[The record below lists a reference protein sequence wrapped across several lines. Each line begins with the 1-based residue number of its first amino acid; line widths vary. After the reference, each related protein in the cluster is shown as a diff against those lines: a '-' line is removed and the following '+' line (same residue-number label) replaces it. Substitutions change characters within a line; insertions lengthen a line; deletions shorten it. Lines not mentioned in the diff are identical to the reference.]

1 MKAKH
6 PKTNIREGLAEIVH
20 NKLSSYFQAL
30 NGEQPTL
37 GLYDQIIREV
47 EKPLIQVVLEK
58 VEGNKVKA
66 AHILGIN
73 RNTLAKKIKDLDI
86 I

>member
-1 MKAKH
+1 MKANHAKINVH
-6 PKTNIREGLAEIVH
+6 EGLAEIVH
-20 NKLSSYFQAL
+20 NKLSSYFEAL
-30 NGEQPTL
+30 NGDQPAL
-37 GLYDQIIREV
+37 GLYDQIIKEV

-58 VEGNKVKA
+58 VSGNKVKA

-73 RNTLAKKIKDLDI
+73 RNTLAKKIKDLGI